1 MDKNKIHIQLVWG
14 GLLVLAGIGVFF
26 RIPQVMPKIKEIEY
40 FSSAIW
46 FIYIC
51 FYLLGILL
59 LMGGS
64 RKIYENY
71 RKLKGNDAQKEEKIG
86 S

>member
-1 MDKNKIHIQLVWG
+1 MDKHKIHIQLVWG

-26 RIPQVMPKIKEIEY
+26 RIPQVMPKIKTIEY
-40 FSSAIW
+40 FSSVIW

-59 LMGGS
+59 IMGGA
-64 RKIYENY
+64 RKIHDNC
-71 RKLKGNDAQKEEKIG
+71 RKLKDGDD
-86 S
+86 